1 PSMFELV
8 THQKPEEGNMQMQ
21 VSEVEGKIRSYL
33 IEEFL
38 FGRSETLNEDT
49 PLLGNVIDSQGVI
62 QLVSFVQQQFNIE
75 IADEEVTTENLA
87 TLKTVVTLV
96 DKKMSSQS

>member
-1 PSMFELV
+1 
-8 THQKPEEGNMQMQ
+8 MQMQ

>member
-1 PSMFELV
+1 MPVQATEIEQELR
-8 THQKPEEGNMQMQ
+8 N
-21 VSEVEGKIRSYL
+21 YL
-33 IEEFL
+33 TEQFL

-62 QLVSFVQQQFNIE
+62 ELVSFVQQRFKVE

-87 TLKTVVTLV
+87 TLKTVVALV
-96 DKKMSSQS
+96 EKKLRG

>member
-1 PSMFELV
+1 MFELV
-8 THQKPEEGNMQMQ
+8 TYPKPEEGNMQMQ